1 MLSHVVAGLRQ
12 TSRKISHRLRDLG
25 FRWCAAQHRGQVQ
38 LSLWVGGS
46 SITPDPRRPSNHA
59 ARFDQRRPIR
69 GRAALAFPADVRA
82 AGTRNSGD
90 DHVSRQQPVTTRTAL
105 GRSVHPLRA
114 REVHRLANINTHTH
128 TLPSALS
135 PNPGRYANRYSS
147 LSLSNRVV
155 VSDIF
160 DYEPKPVQQN

>member
-1 MLSHVVAGLRQ
+1 LATRGQTDIRGLATAGRGFGWIASACLGSSVDR
-12 TSRKISHRLRDLG
+12 RGRLRDLG

-46 SITPDPRRPSNHA
+46 SVTPDPRRPSNHA

-82 AGTRNSGD
+82 AGTRNCSD

-114 REVHRLANINTHTH
+114 REVRRLANINTHTH
-128 TLPSALS
+128 HTSIRSITKSRAV
-135 PNPGRYANRYSS
+135 RES
-147 LSLSNRVV
+147 LLFV
-155 VSDIF
+155 VS
-160 DYEPKPVQQN
+160 Q